1 VDGTGL
7 TRLTHSPFHD
17 TVGAAGECG
26 GGDSEADYSPD
37 GTRFVFMR
45 KRCGTGE
52 DPSRDEAGALY
63 VANTDGTGL
72 RRITAYGEAKTHPGG
87 SVHWSRD
94 GTEILFG
101 SPDRQL
107 RLIHPD
113 GSAMTAVNLPPGGKA
128 DGPGWSPDGRWI
140 VFSLALPSS
149 PGLVQLYRAWPDG
162 THLAKV
168 SNTQNS
174 DYLASWGRPPGA

>member
-1 VDGTGL
+1 
-7 TRLTHSPFHD
+7 
-17 TVGAAGECG
+17 
-26 GGDSEADYSPD
+26 
-37 GTRFVFMR
+37 M
-45 KRCGTGE
+45 
-52 DPSRDEAGALY
+52 
-63 VANTDGTGL
+63 ANTDGTGL

-101 SPDRQL
+101 SQDRQL

-113 GSAMTAVNLPPGGKA
+113 GSTLTAVNLPPGGRA
-128 DGPGWSPDGRWI
+128 VGPAWSPDGRWI